1 MKKILALVLALAMA
15 LALVACGDKGGEQQ
29 EGGTPNTTGEEKVVK
44 IGVFEPLTG
53 DNGAGG
59 KQEVLGMQYAN
70 YVQPTVDIN
79 GETYKVQLEVVD
91 NRTAAENGPSAAAEL
106 VNKGV
111 SIVLGS
117 YGSGVSMAGG
127 TVFAEAGVPAIGVT
141 CTNPQVT
148 SDCDVYFRI
157 CFLDPFQGTVLANYA
172 YKELGVDTAY
182 LLGMLGSDYD
192 QGLIYYFTQAFEAL
206 GGTVVAENFPEGNAN
221 FVSYINNAKAAN
233 AGVIFS
239 PVSINYAQLI
249 VEAAAAQGFEGTILG
264 GDTLDSNK
272 TSLAVV
278 ADMSSLTFTM
288 QIDEL
293 DVQELSEGQRVVV
306 TADAVEGKSFDG
318 VITSIGIIG
327 TSSSGVTTYPVE
339 VVIEEYEG
347 LLPGMNVTAEIITEE
362 VTDTVRIPV
371 AALSRGDLVL
381 VTQEYAQQIGAQQA
395 QEEGAA
401 ASAQPGEIVTL
412 GTEQQ
417 GYVWLKV
424 ESGLTDGEYV
434 EITAGLEEGAQVYVS
449 TSAQS
454 GSESTQ
460 SGMGMGGMGMG
471 AGMPAGMPSG
481 DMSGGRAQGGPGGF

>member
-1 MKKILALVLALAMA
+1 MKKILALVLALVMA
-15 LALVACGDKGGEQQ
+15 LALVACGSKESGEPQ

-192 QGLIYYFTQAFEAL
+192 QGLIYYFTQAFEKL
-206 GGTVVAENFPEGNAN
+206 GGKVVAENFPEGNAN

-264 GDTLDSNK
+264 GDTLDSNM
-272 TSLAVV
+272 VV
-278 ADMSSLTFTM
+278 EAAKGKDVDVKITTFY
-288 QIDEL
+288 
-293 DVQELSEGQRVVV
+293 QEGGNPEFDAGIKEWINAN
-306 TADAVEGKSFDG
+306 ADAKTNNGGNDMVSAVTVMGYDAYFTALEAIKAAGSTAPAD
-318 VITSIGIIG
+318 ILAALP
-327 TSSSGVTTYPVE
+327 GVTYSG
-339 VVIEEYEG
+339 I
-347 LLPGMNVTAEIITEE
+347 
-362 VTDTVRIPV
+362 
-371 AALSRGDLVL
+371 S
-381 VTQEYAQQIGAQQA
+381 
-395 QEEGAA
+395 
-401 ASAQPGEIVTL
+401 GEIAFDDIGDAKRDAAYIKTAN
-412 GTEQQ
+412 TETGAWDFVKIQ
-417 GYVWLKV
+417 GI
-424 ESGLTDGEYV
+424 D
-434 EITAGLEEGAQVYVS
+434 
-449 TSAQS
+449 
-454 GSESTQ
+454 
-460 SGMGMGGMGMG
+460 
-471 AGMPAGMPSG
+471 
-481 DMSGGRAQGGPGGF
+481 